1 MSSENKKFSLRYLE
15 KKEFLKYFLPEIGI
29 GGLQWVTSKNPD
41 NGDIIPLSIRFA
53 GYPQVFEL
61 QARVVWRKS
70 KPPMRPDLPE
80 GVGLE
85 FVSKSAAVLRE
96 LQHFADSEESA
107 ALQSIDDRSEARIR
121 VNLEVEYL
129 YNEEMVRE
137 RVLDISAGGL
147 FISTEKILPEDQRF
161 IFFLHDD
168 NFVRPWVMEGRVV
181 WANREGKKKGFA
193 VKCLFDSRKHKREVR
208 QYVAALAEEIKEL

>member
-1 MSSENKKFSLRYLE
+1 MSSDNRKISLRYLE

-29 GGLQWVTSKNPD
+29 GGLQWVTNKNPEH
-41 NGDIIPLSIRFA
+41 GEVMPLTIRFA
-53 GYPQVFEL
+53 GYPQLFEL
-61 QARVVWRKS
+61 EARVVWRKS
-70 KPPMRPDLPE
+70 KPPMRSDLPE

-85 FVSKSAAVLRE
+85 FTSKSSAALRE
-96 LQHFADSEESA
+96 LQHFAESEESA
-107 ALQSIDDRSEARIR
+107 ALQAIDDRSEARIR

-129 YNEEMVRE
+129 FGEEMVRE

-147 FISTEKILPEDQRF
+147 FISTENILPEDDRF
-161 IFFLHDD
+161 VFFLHDD

-181 WANREGKKKGFA
+181 WTNREGKKKGFA

-208 QYVAALAEEIKEL
+208 QYVAALAEEIKEM